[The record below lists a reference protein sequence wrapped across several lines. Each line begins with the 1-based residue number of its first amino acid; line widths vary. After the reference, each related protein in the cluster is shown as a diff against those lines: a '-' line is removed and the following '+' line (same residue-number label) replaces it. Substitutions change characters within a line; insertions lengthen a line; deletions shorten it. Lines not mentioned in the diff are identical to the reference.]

1 MTDHSTPAKP
11 PPDLRAQRDA
21 RRTTRIARPER
32 CFSLMTS
39 GYTCNQIARMVRTSV
54 ATVRRE
60 IDRALAERPLDTPER
75 FAQVQVAR
83 LVKAL
88 RLAEA
93 AVELGELKAV
103 ATYLRIVAALDRYH
117 ELAAGP
123 PPSLPRRSTKAPP
136 LAMAAPPKALSF
148 TAPTDVDALH
158 IVDERINSTDE
169 AKQG

>member
-1 MTDHSTPAKP
+1 MTDNTTPAKP
-11 PPDLRAQRDA
+11 PPDLRAPRSGTKIA
-21 RRTTRIARPER
+21 RRER
-32 CFSLMTS
+32 YFNLMTS
-39 GYTCNQIARMVRTSV
+39 GYTCHQIARMVRKSV
-54 ATVRRE
+54 ATVRHE

-75 FAQVQVAR
+75 FARMQAAR

-117 ELAAGP
+117 ELAAGTP
-123 PPSLPRRSTKAPP
+123 PPRRSTAAPP
-136 LAMAAPPKALSF
+136 PALPTPPKALSF
-148 TAPTDVDALH
+148 DAPPTVEEKID
-158 IVDERINSTDE
+158 SMDE